1 MTAVDLL
8 TRAAAKVREVAE
20 GARIIDV
27 LIPWTISRDDAT
39 QVWDAKERLVASAE
53 GAVEAEHI
61 ALWHPGNALLVADWL
76 DKVAAVCREAE
87 GTPLEIVA
95 NGLAEPALALARSIL
110 DEEA

>member
-76 DKVAAVCREAE
+76 VQHSEQHGAGAGRNECPWEDDYCA
-87 GTPLEIVA
+87 
-95 NGLAEPALALARSIL
+95 ALALARSIL